1 MERVRLTGVSKR
13 SIVYYKLFAIVTVA
27 SFHQQKRIIRAKA
40 IFTPVLGKLSLRFTR
55 SNMTEEQILKAIAD
69 ACEDDT
75 LRFQIIIQ
83 DGVLYVYINRPVE
96 AELDYQELES
106 KIQAAINNLNSDFQE
121 ITLYSRVLGEIEPD
135 WQSTTSDTEES
146 RLNSTQISSMMEA
159 ITEAVEAT
167 NSIVKRIERELDI
180 PESFAEPVNDFEE
193 LPTTADDG
201 NSNFDSSTIRSIDR
215 AIWKLDLNQYC
226 FIRNQRLLYS
236 VLSPPKKNIARLVN
250 IFHLFGQSEQR
261 SQLPIL
267 EQYFD
272 RGVVPNLDSFDPEV
286 QSWWTAIVMLDS
298 DQKRQLAIW
307 LSRYC
312 MHPEQTSSTVIEV
325 LHPKASS
332 KSATDS
338 SASDSQNSDP
348 SDRESTAGDRNQPGI
363 LPNLK
368 TMLQKFWGTA
378 DEDKGE

>member
-1 MERVRLTGVSKR
+1 MF
-13 SIVYYKLFAIVTVA
+13 SISMGQCLVLKILSFAR
-27 SFHQQKRIIRAKA
+27 FRQQKRIIQAKA
-40 IFTPVLGKLSLRFTR
+40 IFTSVLGKLSLRFTR

-106 KIQAAINNLNSDFQE
+106 KILAAINDLNSDFPK
-121 ITLYSRVLGEIEPD
+121 IALYSRVLGEIEPD
-135 WQSTTSDTEES
+135 WQSIPDTEANRTDS
-146 RLNSTQISSMMEA
+146 SQISSMMEA
-159 ITEAVEAT
+159 ITDAVEAT

-236 VLSPPKKNIARLVN
+236 VLSPPKKNIAQLVD
-250 IFHLFGQSEQR
+250 IFHLFGQSIQR

-267 EQYFD
+267 EQYFERSVMPD
-272 RGVVPNLDSFDPEV
+272 LDSFDSEV
-286 QSWWTAIVMLDS
+286 QSWWTAIIMLDS
-298 DQKRQLAIW
+298 DQKRQFAIW

-312 MHPEQTSSTVIEV
+312 MHPEQTSSTVLEV
-325 LHPKASS
+325 LQSKARLENTTDPSV
-332 KSATDS
+332 ATN
-338 SASDSQNSDP
+338 QNSDP
-348 SDRESTAGDRNQPGI
+348 SDRESITGDRNKPGL
-363 LPNLK
+363 LPNLR

-378 DEDKGE
+378 DEDKSK

>member
-55 SNMTEEQILKAIAD
+55 SNMTEEQILKAIAN

-83 DGVLYVYINRPVE
+83 DGVLYVYINRPVK

-106 KIQAAINNLNSDFQE
+106 KIQAAIDNTNLDFRE
-121 ITLYSRVLGEIEPD
+121 IALYSRVLGEIEPD
-135 WQSTTSDTEES
+135 WQSVPDKAS
-146 RLNSTQISSMMEA
+146 RLDSGQISSMMEA
-159 ITEAVEAT
+159 ITDAVKAT
-167 NSIVKRIERELDI
+167 NSIVERIERELNV

-215 AIWKLDLNQYC
+215 AIRKLDLNQYC

-236 VLSPPKKNIARLVN
+236 VLSPPKENIAQLVN
-250 IFHLFGQSEQR
+250 IFHLFEQSIQR

-267 EQYFD
+267 EQYFERSVMPD
-272 RGVVPNLDSFDPEV
+272 LDSFDPEV
-286 QSWWTAIVMLDS
+286 QSWWTAIIMLDS

-312 MHPEQTSSTVIEV
+312 MHPEQTSSTVREV
-325 LHPKASS
+325 LHPKGGSE
-332 KSATDS
+332 SATDS

-348 SDRESTAGDRNQPGI
+348 SDRKSTAGDRNKPGI

-368 TMLQKFWGTA
+368 TMLQKFWGTV